1 MGVGVLMTICKFSES
16 TSDKT
21 YEVRPDPN
29 LQHEKTVKITCRYVR
44 TRSSQYVLTLYAYV
58 CTVLPPRSYY
68 AYAYLVYTLASNI
81 IITLVQSMHTA
92 VCILQL
98 EYQSMHNM
106 HTAVLQ
112 LVLQYYIVLQYAYQ
126 SSYSSSS
133 MHKLEYDST
142 SAHSTKIS
150 HDRS

>member
-16 TSDKT
+16 SSDKT

-29 LQHEKTVKITCRYVR
+29 LQHEKTVEITCRYVR

-81 IITLVQSMHTA
+81 IITLEYAYSSMHTLA
-92 VCILQL
+92 RVL
-98 EYQSMHNM
+98 EY
-106 HTAVLQ
+106 A
-112 LVLQYYIVLQYAYQ
+112 
-126 SSYSSSS
+126 
-133 MHKLEYDST
+133 
-142 SAHSTKIS
+142 
-150 HDRS
+150 

>member
-16 TSDKT
+16 SSDKT

-29 LQHEKTVKITCRYVR
+29 LQHEKTVEITCRYVR

-81 IITLVQSMHTA
+81 IITLEYAYSSMHTLA
-92 VCILQL
+92 RVL
-98 EYQSMHNM
+98 EYGQSGCFIGSATNNVRARSRVRARMHNKSE
-106 HTAVLQ
+106 VP
-112 LVLQYYIVLQYAYQ
+112 VP
-126 SSYSSSS
+126 
-133 MHKLEYDST
+133 
-142 SAHSTKIS
+142 KIS
-150 HDRS
+150 GHNQMRKNGGIP